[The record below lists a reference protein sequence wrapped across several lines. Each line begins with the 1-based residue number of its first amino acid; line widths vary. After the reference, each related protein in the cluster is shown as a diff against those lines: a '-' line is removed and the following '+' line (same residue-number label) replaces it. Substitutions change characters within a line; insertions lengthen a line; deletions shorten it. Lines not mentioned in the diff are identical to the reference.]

1 MCVVLPTGYRVI
13 MLSSDVILL
22 SNDAINCLAFHVI
35 SSQQEMRVR
44 VLSERDES
52 ESRVRFC
59 SCSACSSC
67 LLLDAWPISMFIS
80 ISLSSQCW
88 W

>member
-35 SSQQEMRVR
+35 SSQQEVR
-44 VLSERDES
+44 VLSERDQS
-52 ESRVRFC
+52 ESRMRFC
-59 SCSACSSC
+59 SCSTCSSC
-67 LLLDAWPISMFIS
+67 LLLDAWLVSMFIS
-80 ISLSSQCW
+80 ISLSS
-88 W
+88 